1 MRKKHYFLYLQT
13 FLQILDY
20 PGRDSAIRATI
31 EAWTVVPAVP
41 AMGLFP
47 FFLWIIDLIIISLF
61 IHLLGY
67 KILHLSQASGA
78 PNLVDV
84 SNTITLTQFQ
94 NRLPYDVD
102 IDIKYY
108 IPFTSPDEGDEDQV
122 EPHMGKQPNCRSGEN
137 EKNQT
142 IFHWLY
148 TFFSNPHMKKWSQQE
163 EQEEEEEHLLR
174 RWYLETI

>member
-1 MRKKHYFLYLQT
+1 M
-13 FLQILDY
+13 
-20 PGRDSAIRATI
+20 
-31 EAWTVVPAVP
+31 PAVP

-47 FFLWIIDLIIISLF
+47 FFLWIIVLGIISRF

-84 SNTITLTQFQ
+84 SNTITLSQFQ

-122 EPHMGKQPNCRSGEN
+122 EPNMGEQPNCRRARRMKKIKPFFIG
-137 EKNQT
+137 
-142 IFHWLY
+142 Y
-148 TFFSNPHMKKWSQQE
+148 TYFFANPHMKKWSQQE
-163 EQEEEEEHLLR
+163 EQEQEEQHRLR
-174 RWYLETI
+174 RWYLESI

>member
-1 MRKKHYFLYLQT
+1 MIF
-13 FLQILDY
+13 FFQILDY
-20 PGRDSAIRATI
+20 PGRDSARRATL

-47 FFLWIIDLIIISLF
+47 FFLWILDLSFISPF
-61 IHLLGY
+61 IPLLGY
-67 KILHLSQASGA
+67 KILHLSQTAGT

-84 SNTITLTQFQ
+84 SNTITLSQFQ

-122 EPHMGKQPNCRSGEN
+122 ESNMGE
-137 EKNQT
+137 
-142 IFHWLY
+142 
-148 TFFSNPHMKKWSQQE
+148 
-163 EQEEEEEHLLR
+163 
-174 RWYLETI
+174 